1 MKNSNRTNKK
11 KNFRIYNIISMYR
24 FGIFGTET
32 GDRQYLNIFASDT
45 EELNPVTY
53 ADKSNSPRKNCVS
66 IIYTTLKLSNKMLNH
81 RSDFRL

>member
-1 MKNSNRTNKK
+1 M
-11 KNFRIYNIISMYR
+11 YNCIISMFR

-66 IIYTTLKLSNKMLNH
+66 IIYTTLKLSNRCESSPL
-81 RSDFRL
+81 